1 MSMIFSLDLAESEAI
16 KTAEALFR
24 VFEGEICK
32 LCTEVLSD
40 FGTIKLAKLFL
51 VLEVLTLFL
60 IVFLFNFFTIY
71 KA

>member
-1 MSMIFSLDLAESEAI
+1 MIFSLVLAESGVI
-16 KTAEALFR
+16 KKPQAWALFR